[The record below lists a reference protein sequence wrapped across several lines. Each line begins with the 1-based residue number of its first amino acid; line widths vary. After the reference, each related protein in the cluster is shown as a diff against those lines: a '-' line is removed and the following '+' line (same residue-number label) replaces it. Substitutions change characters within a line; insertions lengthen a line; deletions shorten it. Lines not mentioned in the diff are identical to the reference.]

1 MDTNIYILRNIVYYY
16 LNLQAILYISNSKN
30 INIQHK
36 YKKIIIIIITSF
48 VLEAVVADLFFIS
61 QLSKFIFFIIT
72 YKCLVNNKR
81 QFDYKLINIII
92 FSDIIRETVDMIINI
107 SFRHIFKNEYITFNE
122 GFLELLVISLIFIVC
137 IYYIKPYYKQITEDT
152 GLGLAIMGVLIA
164 FTLFLTFNNL
174 VINATDQLYNY
185 PLLSLFLFSQLGLVG
200 VLYFFLN
207 KIYNRQVNKKK
218 IEMLEKYTQD
228 LENSHLKL
236 RKFKHDYK
244 NLLLLIDSLLKEQ
257 KYSQAQLY
265 LKELND
271 YSTEEMTSTVSSYSD
286 IDNIKHDQFK
296 YLLLEK
302 IFKMIK
308 EDILFHFECK
318 QQMSKFNMNDFD
330 AVRLIGILLDNAIEA
345 TLEIEKKQVNIVVN
359 QVDETLEITIE
370 NTYEVDQLSHVEMLY
385 QPEYTTKSG
394 HDGLGLTI
402 VDQMSNSYH
411 NLFVQYHPTDYFF
424 TVVVIMT

>member
-137 IYYIKPYYKQITEDT
+137 IYYITPYYKQITEDT
-152 GLGLAIMGVLIA
+152 GLGPAIMGIFIA

-185 PLLSLFLFSQLGLVG
+185 PLLSLFLFSQLGLAG

-257 KYSQAQLY
+257 KYTQAQLY

-271 YSTEEMTSTVSSYSD
+271 YSTDEMMSTVSSYSD

-345 TLEIEKKQVNIVVN
+345 TLEVEKSKLI
-359 QVDETLEITIE
+359 
-370 NTYEVDQLSHVEMLY
+370 
-385 QPEYTTKSG
+385 
-394 HDGLGLTI
+394 
-402 VDQMSNSYH
+402 
-411 NLFVQYHPTDYFF
+411 
-424 TVVVIMT
+424 

>member
-16 LNLQAILYISNSKN
+16 LNLQAILYISDSKN

-48 VLEAVVADLFFIS
+48 VLEAVVSDLFFIS

-92 FSDIIRETVDMIINI
+92 FSDIIKETVDMIINI

-137 IYYIKPYYKQITEDT
+137 IYYITPYYKQITEDT
-152 GLGLAIMGVLIA
+152 GLGPAIMGVLIA

-185 PLLSLFLFSQLGLVG
+185 PLLSLFLFSQLGLAG

-207 KIYNRQVNKKK
+207 KIYNRQINKKK

-271 YSTEEMTSTVSSYSD
+271 YSTDEMMSTVSSYSD

-318 QQMSKFNMNDFD
+318 QQMSKFNINDFD

-402 VDQMSNSYH
+402 VDQMSNLHH

-424 TVVVIMT
+424 TVVVIIT